1 VVAASFTDEQVR
13 VIDFRIG
20 PSTTQDIGNATMQ
33 LEHSDLIK
41 KVQLSPDGTLL
52 VTTGQDGTVK
62 LWDLGLRRCVQTIG
76 PELTGQARKTS
87 SFHQDSITC
96 LDVNFEEDLFFT
108 GGRDGSIFMS
118 SSGTTKTAPYQRM
131 YQSSQMITCLKY
143 DDRHGKLWYGTPQSG
158 LDCLQLAVDSAS
170 PHMYIK
176 GKTNLAHSLKKGLP
190 WITDYH
196 VLRNKMY
203 ILTNQVDGKNADVK
217 LWSIESGEVIKTYP
231 S

>member
-1 VVAASFTDEQVR
+1 MAVSFTDEHIR

-52 VTTGQDGTVK
+52 VSTGQDGTVK

-87 SFHQDSITC
+87 SFHKDSITC

-118 SSGTTKTAPYQRM
+118 SSGTAKSAPYQLM
-131 YQSSQMITCLKY
+131 YQSNRMITCLKY
-143 DDRHGKLWYGTPQSG
+143 DEKHGKLWYGTPHSDIG
-158 LDCLQLAVDSAS
+158 CLQLAANNALPYMS
-170 PHMYIK
+170 IE
-176 GKTNLAHSLKKGLP
+176 GKTCSVTPLRKACHGSL
-190 WITDYH
+190 IT
-196 VLRNKMY
+196 LC
-203 ILTNQVDGKNADVK
+203 
-217 LWSIESGEVIKTYP
+217 
-231 S
+231 